1 MTLQLQLDPAS
12 EAALQKKATRR
23 GISPEQ
29 YVKTLV
35 DEDIRVSSDTSHDS
49 AGHRQ
54 PNPEGIRDLLTK
66 FAEWGKGLPDLP
78 DSALTRESFYERD

>member
-1 MTLQLQLDPAS
+1 MTLQLQLEPAAETNLQ
-12 EAALQKKATRR
+12 EAAKDQGVSPEVLAKATL
-23 GISPEQ
+23 EQ
-29 YVKTLV
+29 AFGTY
-35 DEDIRVSSDTSHDS
+35 

-54 PNPEGIRDLLTK
+54 PNPEGVLDLLTK